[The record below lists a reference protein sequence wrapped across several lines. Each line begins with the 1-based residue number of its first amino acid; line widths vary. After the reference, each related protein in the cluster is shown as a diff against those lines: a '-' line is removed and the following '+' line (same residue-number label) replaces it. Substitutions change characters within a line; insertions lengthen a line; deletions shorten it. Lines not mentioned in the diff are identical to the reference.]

1 LEEQEKKPK
10 KAKDGLGGKARKG
23 LSWSLFGNLI
33 KQVLNT
39 AVSILIARV
48 LGPEE
53 YGVVAI
59 ALIFVSFSQIF
70 VDVGFTEGII
80 QKLDVSKVAISSVF
94 YFNLLVSS
102 VLAGIVYLFA
112 PAIGSFFENDKVVEA
127 IRYLMLVL
135 PISALG
141 KIHSAILTKELNI
154 KALTIRDI
162 ISSIL
167 GGAVGLYLAFNGYG
181 VWSLVWQQIIAAS
194 TGTVLLWIGSSF
206 VPLLAFSWKELKGL
220 LAFSYYVFI
229 DTLMQQVFN
238 KLDTV
243 FVGKVFSPAILGLY
257 NRASSLGNLINDF
270 STKSLMKIVFPVFS
284 AIQNDKDRITEIF
297 IKFMCF
303 IIVITTTLVGI
314 MFFASESIIIGLLGE
329 KWRQS
334 IIFFQILAFST
345 ISLPLRAIVFKAI
358 LGLGHSK
365 LKFRLSLIN
374 NFFKIA
380 SIPIGYYFGIEAFA
394 WSVVVGRFLIVGV
407 SWLAFNKLMGVN
419 LFQVLKPIALPI
431 GTLFF
436 WCALYYLNLADINML
451 FYLPAFLVSHLLL
464 MKITKNFGFE
474 LVVQEA
480 GNAKNK
486 ILRKFRK

>member
-1 LEEQEKKPK
+1 MEDYSENPK
-10 KAKDGLGGKARKG
+10 KQKDGLGGKARKG
-23 LSWSLFGNLI
+23 LSWSLFGNLV
-33 KQVLNT
+33 KQLLNT

-80 QKLDVSKVAISSVF
+80 QKLDVSKLAISSVF
-94 YFNLLVSS
+94 YFNLVVSTLFAAIIY
-102 VLAGIVYLFA
+102 LAA
-112 PAIGSFFENDKVVEA
+112 PAIGTFFENEKVVEA

-141 KIHSAILTKELNI
+141 KVHSALLTKELNI

-162 ISSIL
+162 VSSII
-167 GGAVGLYLAFNGYG
+167 GGVVGLTMAYNGYG
-181 VWSLVWQQIIAAS
+181 VWSLVWQQIVAAS
-194 TGTVLLWIGSSF
+194 TGTVLLWFGSSF
-206 VPLLAFSWKELKGL
+206 IPLIAFSWKELKGL

-229 DTLMQQVFN
+229 DTVMQQVFI

-243 FVGKVFSPAILGLY
+243 FVGKVFSPTILGLY
-257 NRASSLGNLINDF
+257 NRASSLGNLVNEF
-270 STKSLMKIVFPVFS
+270 STKSLMKIVLPVFS
-284 AIQNDKDRITEIF
+284 AIQNDKERITEVF

-314 MFFASESIIIGLLGE
+314 MFFASETIIIGLLGE

-334 IIFFQILAFST
+334 IVFFQILAFST

-365 LKFRLSLIN
+365 LKFKLSLIN

-380 SIPIGYYFGIEAFA
+380 CIPIGYFFGIEAFA

-407 SWLAFNKLMGVN
+407 SWLAFNRLMGIN

-431 GTLFF
+431 GVLFA
-436 WCALYYLNLADINML
+436 WCAVYYAHLIDVNML
-451 FYLPAFLVSHLLL
+451 IYLPLFLLTHFVL
-464 MKITKNFGFE
+464 MSITKNYGFQ
-474 LVVQEA
+474 LVKEEA
-480 GNAKNK
+480 FNAKAKLLKK
-486 ILRKFRK
+486 IKK